1 MRNTFC
7 KVLLIILV
15 IAVGV
20 CAVFG
25 NAIRYKTHIEKTTL
39 NAILTGIPSD
49 KTSIN
54 KNTSGRNYYDALNSY
69 EYENLSFVQALA
81 FFAESMDAMSS
92 YIFTSSTAKSEEG
105 YDEVFLIGYV
115 IISDD
120 EQLYLYVFY
129 GGDNAGNT
137 VYQAKGKVDL
147 SAFDKNDFEESKIV
161 QDLLHDAC
169 MRLALF
175 CRNYAFLIIAL
186 AAVALF
192 CLFFFVRLHKR
203 RKTENDLAYGKGT
216 DDKPV

>member
-1 MRNTFC
+1 MRNAFF
-7 KVLLIILV
+7 KILLILLA
-15 IAVGV
+15 IAVGMYSV
-20 CAVFG
+20 SD
-25 NAIRYKTHIEKTTL
+25 NIIRYKTHTDKTTL
-39 NAILTGIPSD
+39 NAVLTGIPSD

-69 EYENLSFVQALA
+69 EYENLSFWQALA
-81 FFAESMDAMSS
+81 FFAESTDAIS
-92 YIFTSSTAKSEEG
+92 YIFTSSTAKSGEE
-105 YDEVFLIGYV
+105 YNSVFLIGYV
-115 IISDD
+115 VISDD
-120 EQLYLYVFY
+120 EQLYLYVSY
-129 GGDNAGNT
+129 GGDNPGNT
-137 VYQAKGKVDL
+137 VYRAKGEVDL
-147 SAFDKNDFEESKIV
+147 SAFDKNDFEKSEIV
-161 QDLLHDAC
+161 PDLLHDAG